1 MCAAVSVWVFGRGV
15 TACLGVTA
23 YLKIVQGGPPDT
35 SATPAPGIQALG
47 SLLLGSVTRF
57 FPVNPTSCLLEDLGP
72 GGDQV
77 EEGHGRG
84 PRWKPLQGDSDA
96 GTLAHGVGV

>member
-1 MCAAVSVWVFGRGV
+1 M
-15 TACLGVTA
+15 CLGVTV
-23 YLKIVQGGPPDT
+23 YLKIVQGRPSDT
-35 SATPAPGIQALG
+35 SATPAQGIQALV
-47 SLLLGSVTRF
+47 SLRLGSITRF
-57 FPVNPTSCLLEDLGP
+57 FPVNRTCRLLEDLGP